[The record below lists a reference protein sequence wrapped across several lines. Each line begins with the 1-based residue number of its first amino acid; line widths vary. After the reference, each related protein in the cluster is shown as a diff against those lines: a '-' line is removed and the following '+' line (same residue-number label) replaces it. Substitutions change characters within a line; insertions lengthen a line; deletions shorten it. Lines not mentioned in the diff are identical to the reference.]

1 MKGMRTLIKLLLI
14 GGSFLTL
21 GLMAISSVL
30 INKPA
35 VAKVI
40 HRHYLTLTEYGIL
53 EHRVWGTWKKK
64 GK

>member
-21 GLMAISSVL
+21 SLMAISSVL

-35 VAKVI
+35 VAKVK
-40 HRHYLTLTEYGIL
+40 HRH
-53 EHRVWGTWKKK
+53 
-64 GK
+64 